1 MHQSQQLIRVYL
13 HRILLPCPCYDKL
26 VQELDYV
33 KNVEQKKN
41 IEDLQD
47 ARSQGDLSENAD
59 YDAARDQQA
68 KIAARIKELELIIK
82 NAVIISEDSGNNLG
96 KTIKIRFLDNV
107 EDDEEEIETYQIV
120 GSLQADPLNGLI
132 SNESPLGKA
141 VLDRKVGDKVYV
153 KTESLKEFWVE
164 ILDIK

>member
-1 MHQSQQLIRVYL
+1 MNQKHYL
-13 HRILLPCPCYDKL
+13 TQEGYDKL

-82 NAVIISEDSGNNLG
+82 NAVIISAEAGNNLG
-96 KTIKIRFLDNV
+96 KTVKIRFLDNV
-107 EDDEEEIETYQIV
+107 EDDEEEIESYQIV

-141 VLDRKVGDKVYV
+141 VLDKKVGDKVYV

>member
-1 MHQSQQLIRVYL
+1 MNQKQYL
-13 HRILLPCPCYDKL
+13 TQEGYDKL
-26 VQELDYV
+26 LQELDYV

-68 KIAARIKELELIIK
+68 KIANRIKELELIIK
-82 NAVIISEDSGNNLG
+82 NAVIIGQDSDDNLG
-96 KTIKIRFLDNV
+96 KTLKIRFLGNV
-107 EDDEEEIETYQIV
+107 EEDEEEIETYQIV

-141 VLDRKVGDKVYV
+141 VLDKKVGDKVYI

-164 ILDIK
+164 ILEIK

>member
-1 MHQSQQLIRVYL
+1 MNQKQYLTQEGYDQLV
-13 HRILLPCPCYDKL
+13 K
-26 VQELDYV
+26 ELDYV

-68 KIAARIKELELIIK
+68 KIAARIKELENIIK
-82 NAVIISEDSGNNLG
+82 NAIIISESSENNLG
-96 KTIKIRFLDNV
+96 KKIKIRFLDNV
-107 EDDEEEIETYQIV
+107 ADDEEEVEVYQIV

-141 VLDRKVGDKVYV
+141 VLDKKVGDKAYV
-153 KTESLKEFWVE
+153 KTESHKEFWVE
-164 ILDIK
+164 ILDIQ

>member
-1 MHQSQQLIRVYL
+1 MNQKQYL
-13 HRILLPCPCYDKL
+13 TQEGYDKL

-107 EDDEEEIETYQIV
+107 EDDEEEVETYQIV

-141 VLDRKVGDKVYV
+141 VLDKKVGDRVYV

>member
-1 MHQSQQLIRVYL
+1 MNQKQYL
-13 HRILLPCPCYDKL
+13 TQEGYDKL

-96 KTIKIRFLDNV
+96 KTI
-107 EDDEEEIETYQIV
+107 
-120 GSLQADPLNGLI
+120 
-132 SNESPLGKA
+132 
-141 VLDRKVGDKVYV
+141 
-153 KTESLKEFWVE
+153 
-164 ILDIK
+164 

>member
-1 MHQSQQLIRVYL
+1 MNQKQYL
-13 HRILLPCPCYDKL
+13 TQEGYDKL
-26 VQELDYV
+26 LQELDYV

-82 NAVIISEDSGNNLG
+82 NAVIISDNAGNNLG
-96 KTIKIRFLDNV
+96 KTVKIRFLDNV
-107 EDDEEEIETYQIV
+107 EDDEEEVESYQIV

-141 VLDRKVGDKVYV
+141 VLDKKVGDKVYV

>member
-1 MHQSQQLIRVYL
+1 MNQKQYL
-13 HRILLPCPCYDKL
+13 TQEGYDKL

>member
-1 MHQSQQLIRVYL
+1 MNQKQYL
-13 HRILLPCPCYDKL
+13 TQEGYDKL

-107 EDDEEEIETYQIV
+107 EDDEEEVETYQIV

-141 VLDRKVGDKVYV
+141 VLDKKVGDKVYV

>member
-1 MHQSQQLIRVYL
+1 MNQKHYL
-13 HRILLPCPCYDKL
+13 TQEGYDKL

-82 NAVIISEDSGNNLG
+82 NALIISEDSGNNLG

>member
-1 MHQSQQLIRVYL
+1 MNQKQYLTQDGYDQLL
-13 HRILLPCPCYDKL
+13 K
-26 VQELDYV
+26 ELDYV

-82 NAVIISEDSGNNLG
+82 NAVIIGEEATGNNLG
-96 KTIKIRFLDNV
+96 KKIKIRFLDNV
-107 EDDEEEIETYQIV
+107 ADDEEEIETYQLV

-141 VLDRKVGDKVYV
+141 VLDKKVGDKAYV
-153 KTESLKEFWVE
+153 KTESHKEFWVE
-164 ILDIK
+164 ILDIQ

>member
-1 MHQSQQLIRVYL
+1 MNQKQYL
-13 HRILLPCPCYDKL
+13 TQEGYDKL

-68 KIAARIKELELIIK
+68 KIATRIKELELIIK

>member
-1 MHQSQQLIRVYL
+1 MNQKQYLTQEGYNQLL
-13 HRILLPCPCYDKL
+13 A
-26 VQELDYV
+26 ELDYV

-68 KIAARIKELELIIK
+68 KIANRIKELELIIK
-82 NAVIISEDSGNNLG
+82 NAVIIGQDSDENLG
-96 KTIKIRFLDNV
+96 KTLKIRFLGNV
-107 EDDEEEIETYQIV
+107 EEDEEEIETYQIV

-141 VLDRKVGDKVYV
+141 VLDKKVGDKVYI

-164 ILDIK
+164 ILEIK

>member
-1 MHQSQQLIRVYL
+1 MNQKQYLTQEGYDQLL
-13 HRILLPCPCYDKL
+13 K
-26 VQELDYV
+26 ELDYV

-82 NAVIISEDSGNNLG
+82 NAVIIGEEATGNNLG
-96 KTIKIRFLDNV
+96 KKIKIRFLDNV
-107 EDDEEEIETYQIV
+107 ADDEEEIETYQLV

-141 VLDRKVGDKVYV
+141 VLDKKVGDKAYV
-153 KTESLKEFWVE
+153 KTESHKEFWVE
-164 ILDIK
+164 ILDIQ

>member
-1 MHQSQQLIRVYL
+1 MNQKQYL
-13 HRILLPCPCYDKL
+13 TQEGYEALLK
-26 VQELDYV
+26 ELDYL

-41 IEDLQD
+41 IEDLKD

-59 YDAARDQQA
+59 YDAARDNQA
-68 KIAARIKELELIIK
+68 KIAGRIKELELNIK
-82 NAVIISEDSGNNLG
+82 NAVIIGKDSLANNLG
-96 KTIKIRFLDNV
+96 KTVTIKFLDEI
-107 EDDEEEIETYQIV
+107 EDDEQQIEKYQIV

-141 VLDRKVGDKVYV
+141 VLDKKVGDKVYV
-153 KTESLKEFWVE
+153 KTESMKEFWVE

>member
-1 MHQSQQLIRVYL
+1 MNQKQYL
-13 HRILLPCPCYDKL
+13 TQEGYDKL

-141 VLDRKVGDKVYV
+141 VLDRKVGEKVYV

>member
-1 MHQSQQLIRVYL
+1 MNQKQYLTQEGYNQLL
-13 HRILLPCPCYDKL
+13 A
-26 VQELDYV
+26 ELDYV

-68 KIAARIKELELIIK
+68 KIANRIKELELIIK
-82 NAVIISEDSGNNLG
+82 NAVIIGQDSDDNLG
-96 KTIKIRFLDNV
+96 KTLKIRFLGNV
-107 EDDEEEIETYQIV
+107 EEDEEEIETYQIV

-141 VLDRKVGDKVYV
+141 VLDKKVGDKVYI

-164 ILDIK
+164 ILEIK

>member
-1 MHQSQQLIRVYL
+1 MNQKQYL
-13 HRILLPCPCYDKL
+13 TQEGYDKL

-107 EDDEEEIETYQIV
+107 EEDEEEVETYQIV

-141 VLDRKVGDKVYV
+141 VLDKKVGDKVYV

>member
-1 MHQSQQLIRVYL
+1 MNQKQYL
-13 HRILLPCPCYDKL
+13 TQEGYDKL
-26 VQELDYV
+26 LQELDYV

-107 EDDEEEIETYQIV
+107 EDDEEEVETYQIV

-141 VLDRKVGDKVYV
+141 ILDKKVGDKVYV